1 MTGTGLTDVLPL
13 SPLQNGLLF
22 HALYDERAADVYVV
36 QFVLDL
42 RGPLDADRLRAAVEA
57 LPRRHPNLRAGF
69 WQEGMKRAVQVI
81 PRTVRLPWTVHD
93 ATEVPAAE
101 RSAALERV
109 LAADRA
115 TRFDPARPPL
125 TRCTLVAFGPE
136 EHRLVLSHHHL
147 LIDGWSMPLLL
158 ADLFALYGNGGDES
172 ALPPP
177 ASFRDHL
184 AWLAARDT
192 AADTRAWREELAGL
206 GQPTTVA
213 RTPVPADR
221 ADLADRDAA
230 PAFRQEYVELDE
242 AATTA
247 LVTGGRRH
255 GLTLNTLVQGAWGL
269 LLGALT
275 GSDDVTFGA
284 VVSGRPPEVE
294 RSETMVGLFIN
305 TVPVR
310 VRVDPG
316 RSLADSLRRLQ
327 EAQARL
333 TDHQYAGLPVIQRAA
348 GLPELFDTLVVFENY
363 PLEADALDLAAAGVR
378 LHGLDVRDAT
388 HYPLSLV
395 AIPGPRLR
403 LRVEHHPG
411 RCAPEVA
418 EGLAARLGRL
428 LHTMARDLDVPAA
441 RVDLLSAEERAAVLP
456 TPHATERPFPDRTP
470 AELLDRQ
477 AALTPDATAV
487 VHGDVRLTYRELAS
501 RSNRLARLLVR
512 RGAGTE
518 DLVSLAL
525 PRGADQV
532 VAFVAV
538 LKAGAAYTPIDTSY
552 PRERVRFLLADAAPA
567 AVVTTA
573 AEAHLLPPGTDPVV
587 LDGPACA
594 RELAAL
600 PDTDLTDADR
610 LRPLTTAHPV
620 YALYTSGSTGRPKGV
635 VMHAK
640 PLLNL
645 MAWYTRAIPGPA
657 GSVVSQFSTLAFDP
671 APLEMLCALTQGQT
685 VTVASDL
692 ARHDPQELLH
702 WLERDGARHLYTTH
716 TVLEA
721 LADAAA
727 TGDRD
732 LPELLEVVQAG
743 EALTPGEDLKRLFRG
758 HPGRRLHNLY
768 GPTETHVVTAAVLA
782 GDPDGWPDEVP
793 IGTPVP
799 NTRLYVLDEWL
810 RPTPPGV
817 AGELYVGGV
826 MLARGYL
833 RRPGLT
839 AARFVADPFGPPGAR
854 LYRTGDLVR
863 LRPDGAL
870 DFLGRADD
878 QVKIGGQRVEPG
890 ETRAALER
898 LADVAQAC
906 VLVREDTPGA
916 KRLVAY
922 AVPAPGRSPDPAGLR
937 DELARTLPAALVPAA
952 CVVLDEL
959 PRNANGKI
967 DRQALPAPAAGHRAG
982 GPAPRDAREALLVR
996 LFEEVV
1002 GVRGVGVDDD
1012 FFALGGDSIMSMQ
1025 LAGRARKAGL
1035 ELSPRDV
1042 FERRTAARL
1051 AAGAAV
1057 AEDRA
1062 AGARPAG
1069 ASHTEGAGP
1078 FPVTPIMH
1086 WFRTLDGPVDGFSQ
1100 SVVLRV
1106 PAALD
1111 EPRLAALLQTVVD
1124 RHEALR
1130 MRVTTR
1136 PDGTWAPEI
1145 LPVGSVDAASRI
1157 RRVDVRG
1164 LGTQALREVLEKEG
1178 AAADGLL
1185 RPALGDV
1192 LRAVW
1197 CDAGDRAG
1205 RLLLTVHHF
1214 CVDGVSWRILLAD
1227 LAAAWPA
1234 VSAGRPPEPEP
1245 VATPLRRWAHRLDEL
1260 AHSPVQREQLP
1271 FWRRLARPAESLPS
1285 LVPPD
1290 PKRDVAGTALLVTA
1304 ELPADLTRALLTSVP
1319 AAFHAGMN
1327 DILLTA
1333 LTAAVTDWRR
1343 SRGSYATDL
1352 LVDIEGH
1359 GRDAV
1364 GDDVDLSRTVGWLT
1378 CLHPVRLDIGRV
1390 DHRELRAGGPALGRA
1405 VKRVKEQL
1413 HAVPGRG
1420 VGHGLLRHLNEDT
1433 APLLADGAR
1442 AQLLFNYLGRFPEP
1456 DDTDW
1461 SPAPEAPPLGGSV
1474 DPRLPFGRSL
1484 TLNAFAREHADG
1496 PRLTALWSWPGAL
1509 WTREDIEELAE
1520 GWFTVLGALVRH
1532 TGAQGAG
1539 GRTPSDLPMVEL
1551 SQTDIDLLE
1560 SELGEEDE
1568 ATQ

>member
-1 MTGTGLTDVLPL
+1 MTRTGLTDVLPL

-42 RGPLDADRLRAAVEA
+42 RGPLDAGRLRGAVEA
-57 LPRRHPNLRAGF
+57 LLRRHPNLRAGF

-81 PRTVRLPWTVHD
+81 PRSVRLPWTEHD
-93 ATEVPAAE
+93 ATGVPADQ
-101 RSAALERV
+101 RPAALERV

-115 TRFDPARPPL
+115 HRFDPARPPL

-147 LIDGWSMPLLL
+147 LVDGWSMPLLL
-158 ADLFALYGNGGDES
+158 ADLFALYDNGGDET

-177 ASFRDHL
+177 APFRDQL
-184 AWLAARDT
+184 AWLGARDT
-192 AADTRAWREELAGL
+192 AGDTRAWRAELAGL
-206 GQPTTVA
+206 EQPTTVT
-213 RTPVPADR
+213 R
-221 ADLADRDAA
+221 A
-230 PAFRQEYVELDE
+230 PAPATPAPGPDPAATSAQRQEYVELDE
-242 AATTA
+242 TATAALA
-247 LVTGGRRH
+247 ARGRHHR
-255 GLTLNTLVQGAWGL
+255 LTLNTLVQGAWAL

-294 RSETMVGLFIN
+294 RSEAMVGLFIN

-310 VRVDPG
+310 VRLDPG
-316 RSLADSLRRLQ
+316 RTLAGNLRRLQ
-327 EAQARL
+327 DAQARL
-333 TDHQYAGLPVIQRAA
+333 TDHQYADLPAIQRAA

-403 LRVEHHPG
+403 LRVEHDPG
-411 RCAPEVA
+411 RCAPEVSR
-418 EGLAARLGRL
+418 GLAARLERL
-428 LHTMARDLDVPAA
+428 LRTMARDLDIPTA
-441 RVDLLSAEERAAVLP
+441 RVELLSAGERATVLP
-456 TPHATERPFPDRTP
+456 TPHTTERPFPREP
-470 AELLDRQ
+470 LPRLLDRQ

-487 VHGDVRLTYRELAS
+487 VDGDVRLTYRELAS

-512 RGAGTE
+512 RGAGPE
-518 DLVSLAL
+518 DLVTLAL

-538 LKAGAAYTPIDTSY
+538 LKSGAAYTPIDTSY
-552 PRERVRFLLADAAPA
+552 PPERVRFLLADAAPA
-567 AVVTTA
+567 AVVTTT
-573 AEAHLLPPGTDPVV
+573 AEARLLPPDTDPVV

-600 PDTDLTDADR
+600 PDTGLTDADR
-610 LRPLTTAHPV
+610 LRPLTTGHPV

-635 VMHAK
+635 VMHAE

-645 MAWYTRAIPGPA
+645 MAWYTGAIPGPV

-732 LPELLEVVQAG
+732 LPALLEVVQAG

-768 GPTETHVVTAAVLA
+768 GPTETHVVTAAVLT
-782 GDPDGWPDEVP
+782 GDPDDWPAEVP

-799 NTRLYVLDEWL
+799 NTRLYVLDAWL
-810 RPTPPGV
+810 RPSPPGV

-826 MLARGYL
+826 MPARGYL
-833 RRPGLT
+833 RRPALT

-898 LADVAQAC
+898 LTGVAQAV

-922 AVPAPGRSPDPAGLR
+922 AVPAPGHTPDPAALR
-937 DELARTLPAALVPAA
+937 DELARTLPTALVPAV
-952 CVVLDEL
+952 CVVLGEL

-967 DRQALPAPAAGHRAG
+967 DRQALPAPDVTGHGG
-982 GPAPRDAREALLVR
+982 GPAPRDPREALLVQ

-1002 GVRGVGVDDD
+1002 GVHGVGVDDD

-1035 ELSPRDV
+1035 AISPRDV

-1051 AAGAAV
+1051 AAAAP
-1057 AEDRA
+1057 AGDDT
-1062 AGARPAG
+1062 GARPAG
-1069 ASHTEGAGP
+1069 ARTEAAGP

-1086 WFRTLDGPVDGFSQ
+1086 WFRTLDGPADGFSQ

-1111 EPRLAALLQTVVD
+1111 EPRLATLLQSLVD
-1124 RHEALR
+1124 RHDALR
-1130 MRVTTR
+1130 LRVTTR

-1145 LPVGSVDAASRI
+1145 LPAGSVDAARRV

-1164 LGTQALREVLEKEG
+1164 LDAQALREVLEKEG
-1178 AAADGLL
+1178 AAADRLL

-1197 CDAGDRAG
+1197 CDAGDRPG
-1205 RLLLTVHHF
+1205 RLLLTAHHF
-1214 CVDGVSWRILLAD
+1214 AVDGVSWRVLLAD

-1234 VSAGRPPEPEP
+1234 VAAGRPPEPEP
-1245 VATPLRRWAHRLDEL
+1245 VATPLRQWAHRLQEL
-1260 AHSPVQREQLP
+1260 ARHPDQRAHEP
-1271 FWRRLARPAESLPS
+1271 FWRRVTRPAEPLPS

-1290 PKRDVAGTALLVTA
+1290 PRRDVAGTARLVTA

-1343 SRGSYATDL
+1343 ARGSYATDL

-1359 GRDAV
+1359 GRDTA
-1364 GDDVDLSRTVGWLT
+1364 GDDLDLSRTVGWLT
-1378 CLHPVRLDIGRV
+1378 CLYPVRLDIGHV
-1390 DHRELRAGGPALGRA
+1390 DHRELRTGGPALGRA

-1413 HAVPGRG
+1413 RAVPDQGL
-1420 VGHGLLRHLNEDT
+1420 GHGLLRYLNEDT
-1433 APLLADGAR
+1433 APRLAGGAR
-1442 AQLLFNYLGRFPEP
+1442 AELLFNYLGRFPEP
-1456 DDTDW
+1456 VDADW
-1461 SPAPEAPPLGGSV
+1461 SPAPEAPPLGGGV
-1474 DPRLPFGRSL
+1474 DPGLPFGRSL
-1484 TLNAFAREHADG
+1484 TLNAFTRDHADG

-1509 WTREDIEELAE
+1509 WTPADIEELAE
-1520 GWFTVLGALVRH
+1520 GWSTVLRALVRH
-1532 TGAQGAG
+1532 TGARGAG